1 MRQEE
6 DPEVFR
12 GKVKIVCRNVFLT
25 VVSVLLL
32 TFLMYRYHE
41 VEEIVNGLNGILAPI
56 FYGIA
61 IAYLLDPL
69 AKSIRKRL
77 SPLLKKQRKG
87 EKIAKGLSIM
97 LSLLIGIVLVVVLI
111 WLIIPG
117 LLESITVIVEESPKQ
132 VQNFID
138 WMEKTAHG
146 NTTLMETLST
156 VIAKV
161 SSNIEDW
168 LRTDLIKTVGDVVT
182 AITSGVVDVVVF
194 FFNLLVGVVVA
205 VYVMVDKE
213 KFLGQS
219 KKLVYTLFKPQ
230 TADSIIDTAR
240 HGHKIFGG
248 FLYGKI
254 LDSAIVGVITFIV
267 LSILGTPYTLLVSV
281 IVGVTNIIP
290 FFGPFI
296 GGVPSAILILLAN
309 PLQGLYFII
318 FIIVMQQIDGN
329 IIGPK
334 ILGNTTGIS
343 EFWVTFAL
351 LLFGGIFGFLG
362 MIIGVPAF
370 AVIYYVIVQLMN
382 RRLKQKELPTD
393 SAIYREAENISDL
406 KRRQQE
412 AEKEE

>member
-1 MRQEE
+1 MEE
-6 DPEVFR
+6 EKNFQL
-12 GKVKIVCRNVFLT
+12 KVKIISKHIFL
-25 VVSVLLL
+25 VIVGVLLL
-32 TFLMYRYHE
+32 TFAMYQYPKLKAI
-41 VEEIVNGLNGILAPI
+41 VESLNSILAPI
-56 FYGIA
+56 YFGIA

-69 AKSIRKRL
+69 AKSYRKRL
-77 SPLLKKQRKG
+77 DPLLKKYRKG
-87 EKIAKGLSIM
+87 QSLVKGISITLSIITGI
-97 LSLLIGIVLVVVLI
+97 LIVVALV

-117 LLESITVIVEESPKQ
+117 LVESITVIVEEMPKQ
-132 VQNFID
+132 VENFIA
-138 WMEKTAHG
+138 WLEKHTQGESA
-146 NTTLMETLST
+146 LMENLSMIVT
-156 VIAKV
+156 RA
-161 SSNIEDW
+161 SSAVEEW
-168 LRTDLIKTVGDVVT
+168 LRTDLIDTVGEVVTGIATGVFDVVMF
-182 AITSGVVDVVVF
+182 V
-194 FFNLLVGVVVA
+194 FNLLIGIVVA

-219 KKLVYTLFKPQ
+219 KKLIYTVFKEE
-230 TADSIIDTAR
+230 TGDTIIDTAR

-267 LSILGTPYTLLVSV
+267 LTILGTPYSLLVSV
-281 IVGVTNIIP
+281 IVGITNIIP

-296 GGVPSAILILLAN
+296 GGIPSAILILLAD

-370 AVIYYVIVQLMN
+370 AVVYYAIVQFLN
-382 RRLKQKELPTD
+382 KKLRKKGLPVD
-393 SAIYREAENISDL
+393 SGVYREAENLQDL
-406 KRRQQE
+406 INKQKE
-412 AEKEE
+412 IETEEEK